1 MHSPFRGQ
9 EASTEGRDIVVYVW
23 TCLPLNGTMHFD
35 GYDPAYS
42 EEGGEENVP
51 IKHLSAKLMPSWEG
65 VSLPVY

>member
-1 MHSPFRGQ
+1 
-9 EASTEGRDIVVYVW
+9 
-23 TCLPLNGTMHFD
+23 MHFD